1 MTSYLIAIATSAGFY
16 VLLALALNLQWG
28 MTGLVNFGVA
38 GLYALGAYASALA
51 TERLGLPVALALPLA
66 AAVGA
71 LAALGLAGLSARLS
85 GDYLAIVTLGFAELV
100 RLAAMNED
108 WLTRGTRG
116 MGIATR
122 PLPDWLGREAY
133 ALAYLGLVVLAV
145 LLAYWALERIRRA
158 PFGRVL
164 RAVREDPLVPA
175 TLGRD
180 VQGFRLRAFAL
191 GGALM
196 AVSGSLYAHW
206 VLSISPDHFQTP
218 VTIVTWMAVVIGGAG
233 NNRGLV
239 LGAALV
245 IAVLE
250 GTRFLGGVLPG
261 LDAERLSAL
270 RIVLIGVLLIA
281 AIRLRPQ
288 GLLPEP
294 RIRAAELSAT
304 AAPQGDHRP

>member
-1 MTSYLIAIATSAGFY
+1 MTSYLVAIATSAGFY

-28 MTGLVNFGVA
+28 ITGLVNFGVA
-38 GLYALGAYASALA
+38 GLYAIGAYASALA

-66 AAVGA
+66 ACMGAV
-71 LAALGLAGLSARLS
+71 AALGLAGLSARLS
-85 GDYLAIVTLGFAELV
+85 GDYLAIVTLGFAEVV
-100 RLAAMNED
+100 RLITLNED
-108 WLTRGTRG
+108 WLTRGPRG
-116 MGIATR
+116 LGIATQ
-122 PLPDWLGREAY
+122 PLPAGLSREVY
-133 ALAYLGLVVLAV
+133 ALAYLGLVLAAV
-145 LLAYWALERIRRA
+145 LVAYWALERIRRA

-180 VQGFRLRAFAL
+180 VQGFRLRAFAI

-196 AVSGSLYAHW
+196 AASGSLYAHW

-239 LGAALV
+239 LGAFLV
-245 IAVLE
+245 VSILE
-250 GTRFLGGVLPG
+250 GTRFLGGLLPW

-288 GLLPEP
+288 GLLPE
-294 RIRAAELSAT
+294 RSIRAAEL
-304 AAPQGDHRP
+304 AAPQQGDKT

>member
-28 MTGLVNFGVA
+28 ITGLVNFGVA
-38 GLYALGAYASALA
+38 GFYAIGAYASALA

-66 AAVGA
+66 ACIGAV
-71 LAALGLAGLSARLS
+71 AALGLAGLSARLS
-85 GDYLAIVTLGFAELV
+85 GDYLAIVTLGFAEVV
-100 RLAAMNED
+100 RLIAMNED
-108 WLTRGTRG
+108 WLTRGPRG
-116 MGIATR
+116 MGIATQ
-122 PLPDWLGREAY
+122 PLPAGLSREAY
-133 ALAYLGLVVLAV
+133 ALAYLGLVLAAV
-145 LLAYWALERIRRA
+145 LVAFWALERMRRA

-164 RAVREDPLVPA
+164 RAIREDALVPA

-180 VQGFRLRAFAL
+180 VQGFRLRAFAI

-196 AVSGSLYAHW
+196 AASGSLYAHW

-239 LGAALV
+239 LGAFLV
-245 IAVLE
+245 VSLLE
-250 GTRFLGGVLPG
+250 GTRFLGGLLPG

-288 GLLPEP
+288 GLLPEE
-294 RIRAAELSAT
+294 RIRAEDL
-304 AAPQGDHRP
+304 AAPQQGDKT

>member
-1 MTSYLIAIATSAGFY
+1 VTSYLVAIATSAGFY

-28 MTGLVNFGVA
+28 LTGLVNFGVA

-51 TERLGLPVALALPLA
+51 TERLGLPVAAALPMA
-66 AAVGA
+66 ALVGA
-71 LAALGLAGLSARLS
+71 LAALALAALSARLS

-100 RLAAMNED
+100 RLAALNED
-108 WLTRGTRG
+108 WLTRGARG
-116 MGIATR
+116 IGIATR
-122 PLPDWLGREAY
+122 PLPEGLTREAY
-133 ALAYLGLVVLAV
+133 ALGYLGLVLAAV

-164 RAVREDPLVPA
+164 RAIREDPLVPA

-191 GGALM
+191 GGAIM
-196 AVSGSLYAHW
+196 AAAGSLYAHW
-206 VLSISPDHFQTP
+206 VLSISPDHFQAP
-218 VTIVTWMAVVIGGAG
+218 VTIITWMAVVIGGAG

-239 LGAALV
+239 LGAFLV

-250 GTRFLGGVLPG
+250 GTRFLGGLLPS

-270 RIVLIGVLLIA
+270 RIVLIGTLLIL
-281 AIRLRPQ
+281 AIRFRPQ
-288 GLLPEP
+288 GLLPEA
-294 RIRAAELSAT
+294 RTRSADLV
-304 AAPQGDHRP
+304 APKGRHP